1 MQFALDIALL
11 AHRQA
16 TAGKQATIQLV
27 HDHQCGGERN
37 AGAPLPS
44 RGHLSRQGQGRRR
57 QRPDMV
63 WPPGWRGEAT
73 TERSAAASACAR
85 WCCHSSPW
93 RACGT
98 CSRVVEGMRER
109 RRVAAWRATGH
120 LARVYKVQAVR
131 EDRVLLRS
139 HSHGQ
144 RSHGAAVLLRTC
156 GTGVPHMSRPAQRT
170 TFFPCRALGSQ
181 PPGVS
186 TG

>member
-1 MQFALDIALL
+1 MGVTFLLEQAGRPRYSSSKTTSVPASTMQ
-11 AHRQA
+11 
-16 TAGKQATIQLV
+16 
-27 HDHQCGGERN
+27 
-37 AGAPLPS
+37 APLPS
-44 RGHLSRQGQGRRR
+44 WSCICRGRRCH
-57 QRPDMV
+57 RPDMV

-73 TERSAAASACAR
+73 TERSATASACAR
-85 WCCHSSPW
+85 WCGHSSLW

-109 RRVAAWRATGH
+109 RRVAAWRAAGH

-156 GTGVPHMSRPAQRT
+156 GTGVPHVSRSRPAQRT

>member
-1 MQFALDIALL
+1 MLEQAGRPRYSSSKTTSVPASTMQ
-11 AHRQA
+11 
-16 TAGKQATIQLV
+16 
-27 HDHQCGGERN
+27 
-37 AGAPLPS
+37 APLPS
-44 RGHLSRQGQGRRR
+44 WSCICRGRRCH
-57 QRPDMV
+57 RPDMV

-73 TERSAAASACAR
+73 TERSATASACAR
-85 WCCHSSPW
+85 WCCHSSPR

-144 RSHGAAVLLRTC
+144 RSHGAAVLLCTC
-156 GTGVPHMSRPAQRT
+156 GTGVPHVSCPRAKDDLFPMSCARIAATWSVYRLTVRQRDYYW
-170 TFFPCRALGSQ
+170 C
-181 PPGVS
+181 
-186 TG
+186 

>member
-1 MQFALDIALL
+1 MLEQAGRPRYSSSKTTSVPASTMQ
-11 AHRQA
+11 
-16 TAGKQATIQLV
+16 
-27 HDHQCGGERN
+27 
-37 AGAPLPS
+37 APLPS
-44 RGHLSRQGQGRRR
+44 WSCICRGRRCH
-57 QRPDMV
+57 RPDMV

-73 TERSAAASACAR
+73 TERRAAASACAR

-156 GTGVPHMSRPAQRT
+156 GTDVPHVSCPAQRT
-170 TFFPCRALGSQ
+170 TFFPCALGSQ